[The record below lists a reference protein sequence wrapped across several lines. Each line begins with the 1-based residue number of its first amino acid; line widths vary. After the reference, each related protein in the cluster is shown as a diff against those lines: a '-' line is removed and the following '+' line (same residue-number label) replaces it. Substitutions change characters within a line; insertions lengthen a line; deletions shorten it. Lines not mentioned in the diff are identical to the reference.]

1 MKQAQQMKGRLQAV
15 EAASLSHL
23 LIRTSRLLYEYAVL
37 GLQRSGHHGVRVAHT
52 SLLPHLV
59 PEGIRTTEL
68 ARRLGV
74 SKQAVSQLVSDLEA
88 EGYLER
94 RGDPDDGRAKRVHMT
109 ARGYEIQIVGL
120 GLMSEFERGLADALG
135 DEKLA
140 GFRQGAEAARHWLQV
155 CLEAERSGR
164 K

>member
-1 MKQAQQMKGRLQAV
+1 MSQAQQMKGRLRAV
-15 EAASLSHL
+15 EASSLSHV
-23 LIRTSRLLYEYAVL
+23 LIRSSRLLYEYAVL

-52 SLLPHLV
+52 SLLPHLT

-74 SKQAVSQLVSDLEA
+74 SKQAVSQLVSDLES

-94 RGDPDDGRAKRVHMT
+94 RADPDDGRAKRVHMT
-109 ARGYEIQIVGL
+109 ARGYEVQIVGL

-140 GFRQGAEAARHWLQV
+140 EFREGVAAARQWLD
-155 CLEAERSGR
+155 ERLKVARSR
-164 K
+164 SK